1 MPNEIFPQ
9 DQEPREGV
17 PEETAEFGVPLVG
30 EVADIW
36 EAPNPVQLPG
46 PMTNWIDEIP
56 ASRAE
61 IFTTWSRING
71 VSPDT
76 RNWRFGRLKELANGF
91 KMLSTHVTET
101 DWGTNNFPEYQSKNQ
116 ARNDEKTYDDA
127 ALEEIRQL
135 LADDVT
141 HIIRFSYSLA
151 RPLAATRPP
160 GLARRIDDM
169 IISHAMRS
177 LTAFREHLEKPPGDG
192 VGVLESADNL
202 RATSTLM
209 KEATGDPDF
218 ANPDNPST
226 LRNLDPRLRTIA
238 AKLIEVG
245 AKRFIT
251 AVTMRLY
258 ELETTPTPN
267 AVGIAP
273 AEFEAAEHAIA
284 NWSAQAREGLIPQEN
299 DFAEILDR
307 MTTRLHR
314 LELNT
319 PLLFGLEIG
328 LKSYARSGRRDNSPT
343 VDPKEEIDQILAASK
358 ESENIDDSVSE
369 AYRIAF
375 ERAPKALAEKEFEG
389 EIVSDSMILDNI
401 WANFIAEFNH
411 PGRFSDISINDY
423 AFQAGEDGEEVA
435 ADQQVHLRPRS
446 PIKYRTD
453 VSDVE
458 LRVVASVD
466 EEAVLNGIRKSFE
479 GKRGEEISDEFADLL
494 DSTTGT
500 YEMSLALELTQSQST
515 VVDAILRESHLL
527 SRIQRDYEHGI
538 PEQAIGD
545 DPSLA
550 LERVRDLIVGALHA
564 SGFTFQ
570 SHNVPR
576 ARKRVYEAPN
586 GPLAKPT
593 YRNRWVPM
601 GRIEGRSLL
610 DGVEGE
616 WGPNDLV
623 DSEAAVDDE

>member
-9 DQEPREGV
+9 NQEPREGV

-30 EVADIW
+30 KVADIW
-36 EAPNPVQLPG
+36 EAPEPVQLPG

-116 ARNDEKTYDDA
+116 ARNNEKTYDDA

-177 LTAFREHLEKPPGDG
+177 LTAFREHLEKPPGNG

-209 KEATGDPDF
+209 KEATGDSDF

-251 AVTMRLY
+251 AVTRRLY

-273 AEFEAAEHAIA
+273 AEFEAAQHAIA
-284 NWSAQAREGLIPQEN
+284 NWSAQAQEGLIPQEN
-299 DFAEILDR
+299 DFAEILER
-307 MTTRLHR
+307 MTKRLHR

-319 PLLFGLEIG
+319 PLLFGLGIG
-328 LKSYARSGRRDNSPT
+328 LKSYARIGRRDNSAT
-343 VDPKEEIDQILAASK
+343 VNPKEEIDQILAASN
-358 ESENIDDSVSE
+358 ESKNIDDSVSE

-375 ERAPKALAEKEFEG
+375 ERAPRSLAEKEFEG
-389 EIVSDSMILDNI
+389 EIVSDSMILDSI

-411 PGRFSDISINDY
+411 RGRFPDISIDDN
-423 AFQAGEDGEEVA
+423 AFQADVDSEEVA
-435 ADQQVHLRPRS
+435 ADKKAHSRS
-446 PIKYRTD
+446 RTPIKYRAD
-453 VSDVE
+453 VSAVE
-458 LRVVASVD
+458 RRVVASVD
-466 EEAVLNGIRKSFE
+466 EQAVLTRIREVLE
-479 GKRGEEISDEFADLL
+479 GSIPVNPNSEFGNLRTNST
-494 DSTTGT
+494 DS
-500 YEMSLALELTQSQST
+500 YELCLALELTGSLHT
-515 VVDAILRESHLL
+515 VIDAILRDPDLL
-527 SRIQRDYEHGI
+527 RQIQRDYEHGI

-576 ARKRVYEAPN
+576 ARKRVYEAPG

-623 DSEAAVDDE
+623 DPEAAVDDE